1 MSENKYTPY
10 KYSTTYQYVIKLARR
25 AVRKLQKALES
36 DTSPDVGAIIN
47 EEYYDLQSFIGE
59 TCGDKATR
67 YLGFEDEKWILEASR
82 DGGDA
87 SHEPHALLDD
97 ALTMKQRDLDSDIHI
112 YKWINHMMDY
122 ADSCYGDPRFMPTW
136 FDASQNGHKV
146 VRKLLEGNLGLVA
159 ELVPTWY
166 RDNDTQYIYRVED
179 SRGEEY
185 GEWWIAPMDHQDGQ
199 HEEQI
204 AVSKWF
210 GDTGSGGKFFN
221 VQVSFGDFCTF
232 FHEVIK

>member
-1 MSENKYTPY
+1 
-10 KYSTTYQYVIKLARR
+10 
-25 AVRKLQKALES
+25 
-36 DTSPDVGAIIN
+36 
-47 EEYYDLQSFIGE
+47 
-59 TCGDKATR
+59 
-67 YLGFEDEKWILEASR
+67 
-82 DGGDA
+82 
-87 SHEPHALLDD
+87 
-97 ALTMKQRDLDSDIHI
+97 
-112 YKWINHMMDY
+112 MMDY

-166 RDNDTQYIYRVED
+166 RDNDTQYIYRLED

-185 GEWWIAPMDHQDGQ
+185 GEWWIAPMDHEDGQ
-199 HEEQI
+199 NEEQI

-210 GDTGSGGKFFN
+210 GDTGSGGKSFN
-221 VQVSFGDFCTF
+221 MQVSFGDFYTF